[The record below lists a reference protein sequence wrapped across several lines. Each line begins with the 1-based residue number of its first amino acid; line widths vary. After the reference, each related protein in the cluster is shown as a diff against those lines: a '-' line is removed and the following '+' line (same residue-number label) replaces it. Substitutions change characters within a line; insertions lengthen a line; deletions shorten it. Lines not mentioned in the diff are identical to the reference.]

1 MKKKRKKYIK
11 IVVGVVAFIL
21 FIAVLGYGLQYVD
34 NKTEK
39 ANVSD
44 ESSIND
50 WKIQVPRGK
59 IKLNGNKYEYYH
71 DFENYLLIGT
81 DATGNNNNGADYQ
94 GSMADFLMLVIVD
107 KTENTYSFLQFNRDT
122 MTEVAL
128 IDHNGE
134 GEATANIQLCTAH
147 WYGGNREQSCENTVK
162 SVKKLLG
169 GIQIDGYYELNMSE
183 IPKLNNMVDGV
194 TVTLEDDFS
203 KKYPKMK
210 KGATINLDDE
220 QAYAYVHDRYGVGD
234 EENTSRMKRQQQYM
248 TGFFKKLQEKVK
260 ANPNYACDT
269 LLLSVGLIPEN
280 ELSREMGV
288 ELNRVTS
295 GPVVN
300 ESLETNIEGVFACG
314 NVLHVH
320 DLVDFVSEEAAAA
333 GKNAADYIKWQQPVE
348 VPEQKQNRT
357 IILESRNGVRYTV
370 PAVIRPERMPEEM
383 TVRFRVGA
391 VYKNCYISCYF
402 DEGRVLHK
410 KRTILAPGEMEQI
423 KLTKE
428 QILNASSLRKI
439 SILIEEE

>member
-1 MKKKRKKYIK
+1 M
-11 IVVGVVAFIL
+11 GVVVFIL

-81 DATGNNNNGADYQ
+81 DATGNNKNGADYQ

-169 GIQIDGYYELNMSE
+169 GIQIDGYYELNMNE
-183 IPKLNNMVDGV
+183 IPKLNSMVDGV

-234 EENTSRMKRQQQYM
+234 EENASRMKRQQQYM

-260 ANPNYACDT
+260 ANPNYA
-269 LLLSVGLIPEN
+269 N
-280 ELSREMGV
+280 EV
-288 ELNRVTS
+288 F
-295 GPVVN
+295 
-300 ESLETNIEGVFACG
+300 ESLQDVSTTDITIGKISNISNIFASG
-314 NVLHVH
+314 TDKGIFQL
-320 DLVDFVSEEAAAA
+320 A
-333 GKNAADYIKWQQPVE
+333 GKSKIGQALGDEIVHEKFYDNKKAMASTMSELFGIV
-348 VPEQKQNRT
+348 EQKN
-357 IILESRNGVRYTV
+357 
-370 PAVIRPERMPEEM
+370 
-383 TVRFRVGA
+383 
-391 VYKNCYISCYF
+391 
-402 DEGRVLHK
+402 
-410 KRTILAPGEMEQI
+410 
-423 KLTKE
+423 KE
-428 QILNASSLRKI
+428 
-439 SILIEEE
+439 

>member
-1 MKKKRKKYIK
+1 VKKKRKKYIK
-11 IVVGVVAFIL
+11 IAVEVVAFIL

-81 DATGNNNNGADYQ
+81 DATGNNKNGADYQ

-183 IPKLNNMVDGV
+183 IPKLNSMVDGV

-260 ANPNYACDT
+260 ANPNYA
-269 LLLSVGLIPEN
+269 N
-280 ELSREMGV
+280 EV
-288 ELNRVTS
+288 F
-295 GPVVN
+295 
-300 ESLETNIEGVFACG
+300 ESLQ
-314 NVLHVH
+314 
-320 DLVDFVSEEAAAA
+320 DVSTTDIAI
-333 GKNAADYIKWQQPVE
+333 G
-348 VPEQKQNRT
+348 
-357 IILESRNGVRYTV
+357 
-370 PAVIRPERMPEEM
+370 
-383 TVRFRVGA
+383 
-391 VYKNCYISCYF
+391 
-402 DEGRVLHK
+402 
-410 KRTILAPGEMEQI
+410 
-423 KLTKE
+423 
-428 QILNASSLRKI
+428 KI
-439 SILIEEE
+439 SNISNIFASGTDKGIFELAGSWR

>member
-11 IVVGVVAFIL
+11 IAVEVVAFIL

-169 GIQIDGYYELNMSE
+169 GIQIDGYYELPMKA
-183 IPKLNNMVDGV
+183 IPVLNKQVGGV

-203 KKYPKMK
+203 SVDAAMV
-210 KGATINLDDE
+210 KGKTITLSDS
-220 QAYAYVHDRYGVGD
+220 QAFHYIHDRYGVGD
-234 EENTSRMKRQQQYM
+234 EENTSRMRRQRQYM
-248 TGFFKKLQEKVK
+248 SAFADKAKQKIAEDNQFAATLLNALDSYAISEINQNDLMHYLDTINEYQSQGMLTIDGKLKLGKALGDGLEHREFYADAASIEQIVKKLY
-260 ANPNYACDT
+260 P
-269 LLLSVGLIPEN
+269 L
-280 ELSREMGV
+280 
-288 ELNRVTS
+288 
-295 GPVVN
+295 
-300 ESLETNIEGVFACG
+300 
-314 NVLHVH
+314 
-320 DLVDFVSEEAAAA
+320 
-333 GKNAADYIKWQQPVE
+333 
-348 VPEQKQNRT
+348 
-357 IILESRNGVRYTV
+357 
-370 PAVIRPERMPEEM
+370 
-383 TVRFRVGA
+383 
-391 VYKNCYISCYF
+391 
-402 DEGRVLHK
+402 
-410 KRTILAPGEMEQI
+410 MEQP
-423 KLTKE
+423 KTNK
-428 QILNASSLRKI
+428 
-439 SILIEEE
+439 

>member
-1 MKKKRKKYIK
+1 ME
-11 IVVGVVAFIL
+11 VVAFIL

-134 GEATANIQLCTAH
+134 GEAT
-147 WYGGNREQSCENTVK
+147 
-162 SVKKLLG
+162 KKVLG

-260 ANPNYACDT
+260 ANPNYA
-269 LLLSVGLIPEN
+269 N
-280 ELSREMGV
+280 EV
-288 ELNRVTS
+288 F
-295 GPVVN
+295 
-300 ESLETNIEGVFACG
+300 ESLQDVSTTDITIGKISNISNIFASG
-314 NVLHVH
+314 TDKGIFEL
-320 DLVDFVSEEAAAA
+320 A
-333 GKNAADYIKWQQPVE
+333 GKSKIGQALGDEIDHMEFYVNKKAMVSTMSELFGIV
-348 VPEQKQNRT
+348 EQKN
-357 IILESRNGVRYTV
+357 
-370 PAVIRPERMPEEM
+370 
-383 TVRFRVGA
+383 
-391 VYKNCYISCYF
+391 
-402 DEGRVLHK
+402 
-410 KRTILAPGEMEQI
+410 
-423 KLTKE
+423 KE
-428 QILNASSLRKI
+428 
-439 SILIEEE
+439 

>member
-11 IVVGVVAFIL
+11 IAVEVVAFIL

-220 QAYAYVHDRYGVGD
+220 QAYAYVHDRYGVGN

-260 ANPNYACDT
+260 ANPNF
-269 LLLSVGLIPEN
+269 
-280 ELSREMGV
+280 
-288 ELNRVTS
+288 
-295 GPVVN
+295 
-300 ESLETNIEGVFACG
+300 ESLQDVSTTDITIGKISNISNIFASG
-314 NVLHVH
+314 TDKGIFEL
-320 DLVDFVSEEAAAA
+320 A
-333 GKNAADYIKWQQPVE
+333 GKSKIGQALGDEIDHMEFYVNKKAMVSTMSELFGIV
-348 VPEQKQNRT
+348 EQKN
-357 IILESRNGVRYTV
+357 
-370 PAVIRPERMPEEM
+370 
-383 TVRFRVGA
+383 
-391 VYKNCYISCYF
+391 
-402 DEGRVLHK
+402 
-410 KRTILAPGEMEQI
+410 
-423 KLTKE
+423 KE
-428 QILNASSLRKI
+428 
-439 SILIEEE
+439 

>member
-11 IVVGVVAFIL
+11 IAVEVVAFIL

-260 ANPNYACDT
+260 ANPNYA
-269 LLLSVGLIPEN
+269 N
-280 ELSREMGV
+280 EV
-288 ELNRVTS
+288 F
-295 GPVVN
+295 
-300 ESLETNIEGVFACG
+300 ESLQDVSTTDITIGKIF
-314 NVLHVH
+314 L
-320 DLVDFVSEEAAAA
+320 LVEQTRGFL
-333 GKNAADYIKWQQPVE
+333 NWQE
-348 VPEQKQNRT
+348 
-357 IILESRNGVRYTV
+357 
-370 PAVIRPERMPEEM
+370 
-383 TVRFRVGA
+383 
-391 VYKNCYISCYF
+391 
-402 DEGRVLHK
+402 
-410 KRTILAPGEMEQI
+410 
-423 KLTKE
+423 
-428 QILNASSLRKI
+428 SLRLVRLLEMK
-439 SILIEEE
+439 LIIWNFMLTRKQWLAQCQNCLA

>member
-81 DATGNNNNGADYQ
+81 DATGNNKNGADYQ
-94 GSMADFLMLVIVD
+94 GSMADFLMLVIID
-107 KTENTYSFLQFNRDT
+107 KTENTYSFLQLNRDT

-183 IPKLNNMVDGV
+183 ITKLNNMVDGV

-220 QAYAYVHDRYGVGD
+220 QAYAYV
-234 EENTSRMKRQQQYM
+234 Q
-248 TGFFKKLQEKVK
+248 
-260 ANPNYACDT
+260 
-269 LLLSVGLIPEN
+269 
-280 ELSREMGV
+280 
-288 ELNRVTS
+288 
-295 GPVVN
+295 
-300 ESLETNIEGVFACG
+300 
-314 NVLHVH
+314 
-320 DLVDFVSEEAAAA
+320 
-333 GKNAADYIKWQQPVE
+333 
-348 VPEQKQNRT
+348 
-357 IILESRNGVRYTV
+357 
-370 PAVIRPERMPEEM
+370 
-383 TVRFRVGA
+383 
-391 VYKNCYISCYF
+391 
-402 DEGRVLHK
+402 
-410 KRTILAPGEMEQI
+410 
-423 KLTKE
+423 
-428 QILNASSLRKI
+428 
-439 SILIEEE
+439 

>member
-1 MKKKRKKYIK
+1 MIILSYKVKKKRKKYIK
-11 IVVGVVAFIL
+11 IAVEVVAFIL

-81 DATGNNNNGADYQ
+81 DATGNSKNGADYQ

-183 IPKLNNMVDGV
+183 IPKLNSMVDGV

-260 ANPNYACDT
+260 ANPNYA
-269 LLLSVGLIPEN
+269 N
-280 ELSREMGV
+280 EV
-288 ELNRVTS
+288 F
-295 GPVVN
+295 
-300 ESLETNIEGVFACG
+300 ESLQ
-314 NVLHVH
+314 
-320 DLVDFVSEEAAAA
+320 DVSTT
-333 GKNAADYIKWQQPVE
+333 DI
-348 VPEQKQNRT
+348 T
-357 IILESRNGVRYTV
+357 IG
-370 PAVIRPERMPEEM
+370 
-383 TVRFRVGA
+383 
-391 VYKNCYISCYF
+391 
-402 DEGRVLHK
+402 
-410 KRTILAPGEMEQI
+410 
-423 KLTKE
+423 
-428 QILNASSLRKI
+428 KI
-439 SILIEEE
+439 SNISNIFASRKV

>member
-1 MKKKRKKYIK
+1 M
-11 IVVGVVAFIL
+11 GVVVFIL

-81 DATGNNNNGADYQ
+81 DATGNNKNGADYQ

-169 GIQIDGYYELNMSE
+169 GIQIDGYYELNMNE
-183 IPKLNNMVDGV
+183 IPKLNSMVDGV

-220 QAYAYVHDRYGVGD
+220 QAYAYVHDRNGVGD
-234 EENTSRMKRQQQYM
+234 EEN
-248 TGFFKKLQEKVK
+248 
-260 ANPNYACDT
+260 A
-269 LLLSVGLIPEN
+269 
-280 ELSREMGV
+280 
-288 ELNRVTS
+288 
-295 GPVVN
+295 
-300 ESLETNIEGVFACG
+300 
-314 NVLHVH
+314 
-320 DLVDFVSEEAAAA
+320 
-333 GKNAADYIKWQQPVE
+333 
-348 VPEQKQNRT
+348 
-357 IILESRNGVRYTV
+357 
-370 PAVIRPERMPEEM
+370 
-383 TVRFRVGA
+383 
-391 VYKNCYISCYF
+391 
-402 DEGRVLHK
+402 
-410 KRTILAPGEMEQI
+410 
-423 KLTKE
+423 
-428 QILNASSLRKI
+428 
-439 SILIEEE
+439 

>member
-11 IVVGVVAFIL
+11 IAVEVVAFIL

-81 DATGNNNNGADYQ
+81 DATGNNKNGADYQ

-183 IPKLNNMVDGV
+183 IPKLNSMVV
-194 TVTLEDDFS
+194 TVTLEDDLS

-260 ANPNYACDT
+260 ANPNYA
-269 LLLSVGLIPEN
+269 N
-280 ELSREMGV
+280 EV
-288 ELNRVTS
+288 F
-295 GPVVN
+295 
-300 ESLETNIEGVFACG
+300 ESLQDVSTTDIAIGKISNISNIFASG
-314 NVLHVH
+314 TDKGIFEL
-320 DLVDFVSEEAAAA
+320 A
-333 GKNAADYIKWQQPVE
+333 GKSKIGQALGDEMDHMEFYVNKKAMVSTMSELFGIV
-348 VPEQKQNRT
+348 EQKN
-357 IILESRNGVRYTV
+357 
-370 PAVIRPERMPEEM
+370 
-383 TVRFRVGA
+383 
-391 VYKNCYISCYF
+391 
-402 DEGRVLHK
+402 
-410 KRTILAPGEMEQI
+410 
-423 KLTKE
+423 KE
-428 QILNASSLRKI
+428 
-439 SILIEEE
+439 

>member
-1 MKKKRKKYIK
+1 ME
-11 IVVGVVAFIL
+11 VVAFIL

-81 DATGNNNNGADYQ
+81 DATGNNKNGADYQ

-147 WYGGNREQSCENTVK
+147 WYGGNREQSHENTVK

-183 IPKLNNMVDGV
+183 IPKLNSMVDGV
-194 TVTLEDDFS
+194 TVTLEDDLS

-248 TGFFKKLQEKVK
+248 TGFFKNFRRRLRLIQIMPMKFLKV
-260 ANPNYACDT
+260 C
-269 LLLSVGLIPEN
+269 
-280 ELSREMGV
+280 
-288 ELNRVTS
+288 
-295 GPVVN
+295 
-300 ESLETNIEGVFACG
+300 
-314 NVLHVH
+314 
-320 DLVDFVSEEAAAA
+320 
-333 GKNAADYIKWQQPVE
+333 
-348 VPEQKQNRT
+348 
-357 IILESRNGVRYTV
+357 
-370 PAVIRPERMPEEM
+370 RMFP
-383 TVRFRVGA
+383 
-391 VYKNCYISCYF
+391 
-402 DEGRVLHK
+402 
-410 KRTILAPGEMEQI
+410 Q
-423 KLTKE
+423 
-428 QILNASSLRKI
+428 QILL
-439 SILIEEE
+439 

>member
-1 MKKKRKKYIK
+1 M
-11 IVVGVVAFIL
+11 GVVVFIL
-21 FIAVLGYGLQYVD
+21 FITVLGYGLQYVD

-81 DATGNNNNGADYQ
+81 DATGNNKNGADYQ

-169 GIQIDGYYELNMSE
+169 GIQIDGYYELNMNE
-183 IPKLNNMVDGV
+183 IPKLNSMVDGV

-248 TGFFKKLQEKVK
+248 TGFFKKLQEKVISS
-260 ANPNYACDT
+260 Y
-269 LLLSVGLIPEN
+269 
-280 ELSREMGV
+280 
-288 ELNRVTS
+288 
-295 GPVVN
+295 
-300 ESLETNIEGVFACG
+300 
-314 NVLHVH
+314 
-320 DLVDFVSEEAAAA
+320 
-333 GKNAADYIKWQQPVE
+333 
-348 VPEQKQNRT
+348 
-357 IILESRNGVRYTV
+357 
-370 PAVIRPERMPEEM
+370 
-383 TVRFRVGA
+383 FR
-391 VYKNCYISCYF
+391 
-402 DEGRVLHK
+402 
-410 KRTILAPGEMEQI
+410 
-423 KLTKE
+423 
-428 QILNASSLRKI
+428 
-439 SILIEEE
+439 

>member
-21 FIAVLGYGLQYVD
+21 FIVVLGYGLQYVD

-81 DATGNNNNGADYQ
+81 DATGNDKNGADYQ

-107 KTENTYSFLQFNRDT
+107 KTDNTYSFLQLNRDT
-122 MTEVAL
+122 MTEIAL

-147 WYGGNREQSCENTVK
+147 WYGGNKEQSCENTVK
-162 SVKKLLG
+162 AVKKLLG
-169 GIQIDGYYELNMSE
+169 GMQIDGYYEINMSE
-183 IPKLNNMVDGV
+183 ISKLNSMVDGV

-220 QAYAYVHDRYGVGD
+220 QAYAYVHDRYGVGN

-260 ANPNYACDT
+260 ANPNYA
-269 LLLSVGLIPEN
+269 N
-280 ELSREMGV
+280 EV
-288 ELNRVTS
+288 F
-295 GPVVN
+295 
-300 ESLETNIEGVFACG
+300 ESLQ
-314 NVLHVH
+314 
-320 DLVDFVSEEAAAA
+320 DVSTT
-333 GKNAADYIKWQQPVE
+333 DIC
-348 VPEQKQNRT
+348 
-357 IILESRNGVRYTV
+357 LLYTS
-370 PAVIRPERMPEEM
+370 PSPR
-383 TVRFRVGA
+383 
-391 VYKNCYISCYF
+391 
-402 DEGRVLHK
+402 D
-410 KRTILAPGEMEQI
+410 
-423 KLTKE
+423 
-428 QILNASSLRKI
+428 
-439 SILIEEE
+439 

>member
-11 IVVGVVAFIL
+11 IAVEVVAFIL

-260 ANPNYACDT
+260 ANPNYA
-269 LLLSVGLIPEN
+269 N
-280 ELSREMGV
+280 EV
-288 ELNRVTS
+288 F
-295 GPVVN
+295 
-300 ESLETNIEGVFACG
+300 ESLQDVSTTDITIGKISNISNIFASG
-314 NVLHVH
+314 TDKGIFEL
-320 DLVDFVSEEAAAA
+320 A
-333 GKNAADYIKWQQPVE
+333 GKSKIGQAVGDVIDDMEFYVTKNEMVSSFSELFGLVE
-348 VPEQKQNRT
+348 Q
-357 IILESRNGVRYTV
+357 
-370 PAVIRPERMPEEM
+370 
-383 TVRFRVGA
+383 
-391 VYKNCYISCYF
+391 
-402 DEGRVLHK
+402 
-410 KRTILAPGEMEQI
+410 
-423 KLTKE
+423 
-428 QILNASSLRKI
+428 
-439 SILIEEE
+439 

>member
-11 IVVGVVAFIL
+11 IAVGVVAFIL

-220 QAYAYVHDRYGVGD
+220 QAYAYVHDRY
-234 EENTSRMKRQQQYM
+234 
-248 TGFFKKLQEKVK
+248 EK
-260 ANPNYACDT
+260 T
-269 LLLSVGLIPEN
+269 
-280 ELSREMGV
+280 
-288 ELNRVTS
+288 T
-295 GPVVN
+295 
-300 ESLETNIEGVFACG
+300 T
-314 NVLHVH
+314 VH
-320 DLVDFVSEEAAAA
+320 D
-333 GKNAADYIKWQQPVE
+333 
-348 VPEQKQNRT
+348 
-357 IILESRNGVRYTV
+357 
-370 PAVIRPERMPEEM
+370 
-383 TVRFRVGA
+383 RV
-391 VYKNCYISCYF
+391 F
-402 DEGRVLHK
+402 
-410 KRTILAPGEMEQI
+410 
-423 KLTKE
+423 
-428 QILNASSLRKI
+428 
-439 SILIEEE
+439 

>member
-1 MKKKRKKYIK
+1 M
-11 IVVGVVAFIL
+11 GVVAFIL

-81 DATGNNNNGADYQ
+81 DATGNNKNGADYQ

-183 IPKLNNMVDGV
+183 IPTLNQIVGGV
-194 TVTLEDDFS
+194 TVTLEEDFTD
-203 KKYPKMK
+203 KYPEMK
-210 KGATINLDDE
+210 KGATLQLTDDE
-220 QAYAYVHDRYGVGD
+220 AYAYVHDRYGVGD
-234 EENTSRMKRQQQYM
+234 EENASRMKRQQQYM
-248 TGFFKKLQEKVK
+248 TGFFKKLQDKIKSNSNYTTEIFEQLQDKATTDITVGTISNISNIFASGTNKGIYELQGESKVGQSLGDDLDHMEFYVDK
-260 ANPNYACDT
+260 D
-269 LLLSVGLIPEN
+269 S
-280 ELSREMGV
+280 M
-288 ELNRVTS
+288 VTTM
-295 GPVVN
+295 
-300 ESLETNIEGVFACG
+300 E
-314 NVLHVH
+314 
-320 DLVDFVSEEAAAA
+320 DLF
-333 GKNAADYIKWQQPVE
+333 GIKE
-348 VPEQKQNRT
+348 HN
-357 IILESRNGVRYTV
+357 N
-370 PAVIRPERMPEEM
+370 
-383 TVRFRVGA
+383 
-391 VYKNCYISCYF
+391 
-402 DEGRVLHK
+402 
-410 KRTILAPGEMEQI
+410 
-423 KLTKE
+423 KE
-428 QILNASSLRKI
+428 
-439 SILIEEE
+439 

>member
-1 MKKKRKKYIK
+1 ME
-11 IVVGVVAFIL
+11 VVAFIL

-59 IKLNGNKYEYYH
+59 IKYEYYH

-81 DATGNNNNGADYQ
+81 DATGNNKNGADYQ

-183 IPKLNNMVDGV
+183 IPKLNSMVDGV
-194 TVTLEDDFS
+194 TVTLEDDLS

-260 ANPNYACDT
+260 ANPNYA
-269 LLLSVGLIPEN
+269 N
-280 ELSREMGV
+280 EV
-288 ELNRVTS
+288 F
-295 GPVVN
+295 
-300 ESLETNIEGVFACG
+300 ESLQDVSTTDIAIGKISNISNIFASG
-314 NVLHVH
+314 TDKGIFEL
-320 DLVDFVSEEAAAA
+320 A
-333 GKNAADYIKWQQPVE
+333 GKSKIGQALGDEMDHMEFYVNKKAMVSTMSELFGIV
-348 VPEQKQNRT
+348 EQKN
-357 IILESRNGVRYTV
+357 
-370 PAVIRPERMPEEM
+370 
-383 TVRFRVGA
+383 
-391 VYKNCYISCYF
+391 
-402 DEGRVLHK
+402 
-410 KRTILAPGEMEQI
+410 
-423 KLTKE
+423 KE
-428 QILNASSLRKI
+428 
-439 SILIEEE
+439 

>member
-1 MKKKRKKYIK
+1 ME
-11 IVVGVVAFIL
+11 VVVFIL

-81 DATGNNNNGADYQ
+81 DATGNNKNGADYQ

-169 GIQIDGYYELNMSE
+169 RINS
-183 IPKLNNMVDGV
+183 MVDGV

-260 ANPNYACDT
+260 ANPNYA
-269 LLLSVGLIPEN
+269 N
-280 ELSREMGV
+280 EV
-288 ELNRVTS
+288 F
-295 GPVVN
+295 
-300 ESLETNIEGVFACG
+300 ESLQDVYTTDINIGKIYNISNIFDSG
-314 NVLHVH
+314 TDKGIFQL
-320 DLVDFVSEEAAAA
+320 A
-333 GKNAADYIKWQQPVE
+333 GKSKIGQALGDEIDHMEFYVNKKAMVSTMSELFGIV
-348 VPEQKQNRT
+348 EQKN
-357 IILESRNGVRYTV
+357 
-370 PAVIRPERMPEEM
+370 
-383 TVRFRVGA
+383 
-391 VYKNCYISCYF
+391 
-402 DEGRVLHK
+402 
-410 KRTILAPGEMEQI
+410 
-423 KLTKE
+423 KE
-428 QILNASSLRKI
+428 
-439 SILIEEE
+439 

>member
-11 IVVGVVAFIL
+11 IAVEVVAFIL

-34 NKTEK
+34 TEK

-81 DATGNNNNGADYQ
+81 DATGNSKNGADYQ

-107 KTENTYSFLQFNRDT
+107 KTENTYSFQFNRDT

-183 IPKLNNMVDGV
+183 IPKLNSMVDGV

-260 ANPNYACDT
+260 ANPNYA
-269 LLLSVGLIPEN
+269 N
-280 ELSREMGV
+280 EV
-288 ELNRVTS
+288 F
-295 GPVVN
+295 
-300 ESLETNIEGVFACG
+300 ESLQDVSTTDITIGKISNISNIFASG
-314 NVLHVH
+314 TDKGIFEL
-320 DLVDFVSEEAAAA
+320 A
-333 GKNAADYIKWQQPVE
+333 GKSKIGQALGDEIDHMEFYVNKKAMVSTMSELFGIV
-348 VPEQKQNRT
+348 EQKN
-357 IILESRNGVRYTV
+357 
-370 PAVIRPERMPEEM
+370 
-383 TVRFRVGA
+383 
-391 VYKNCYISCYF
+391 
-402 DEGRVLHK
+402 
-410 KRTILAPGEMEQI
+410 
-423 KLTKE
+423 KE
-428 QILNASSLRKI
+428 
-439 SILIEEE
+439 

>member
-1 MKKKRKKYIK
+1 M
-11 IVVGVVAFIL
+11 GVVAFIL
-21 FIAVLGYGLQYVD
+21 FIAVLDYGLQYVD

-50 WKIQVPRGK
+50 WKTQVPRGK

-81 DATGNNNNGADYQ
+81 DATGNSKNGADYQ

-183 IPKLNNMVDGV
+183 IPKLNSMVDGV

-260 ANPNYACDT
+260 ANPNYAKE
-269 LLLSVGLIPEN
+269 VF
-280 ELSREMGV
+280 
-288 ELNRVTS
+288 
-295 GPVVN
+295 
-300 ESLETNIEGVFACG
+300 ESLQDVSTTDIAIGKISNISNIFASG
-314 NVLHVH
+314 TDKGIFQL
-320 DLVDFVSEEAAAA
+320 A
-333 GKNAADYIKWQQPVE
+333 GKSKIGQALGDEMDHMEFYVNKKAMVSTMSELFGIVE
-348 VPEQKQNRT
+348 K
-357 IILESRNGVRYTV
+357 
-370 PAVIRPERMPEEM
+370 
-383 TVRFRVGA
+383 
-391 VYKNCYISCYF
+391 KN
-402 DEGRVLHK
+402 
-410 KRTILAPGEMEQI
+410 
-423 KLTKE
+423 KE
-428 QILNASSLRKI
+428 
-439 SILIEEE
+439 